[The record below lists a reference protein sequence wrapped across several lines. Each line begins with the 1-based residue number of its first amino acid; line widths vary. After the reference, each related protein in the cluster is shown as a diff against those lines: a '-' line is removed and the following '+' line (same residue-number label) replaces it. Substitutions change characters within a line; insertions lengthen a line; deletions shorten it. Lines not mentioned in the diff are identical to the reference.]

1 MALILEPKE
10 GDTLLSPD
18 ELNLIIPSYI
28 TNRIQLDEVEQAN
41 IEDAMQ
47 WIYLS
52 GSIKPKTLFTREF
65 QNSLHKRMLGN
76 TWKWAGQTRK
86 KETNIGV
93 LPYEIEIRRK
103 QLNDNALYWVENK
116 TFLALE
122 LAVRFHH
129 ELVKIH
135 CYPNGN
141 GRHSRIMAD
150 LILMKIYNLP
160 EINWIGDGLI
170 NESESRKAYI
180 EAMKLADKGDFTLL
194 LNCII

>member
-1 MALILEPKE
+1 M
-10 GDTLLSPD
+10 
-18 ELNLIIPSYI
+18 
-28 TNRIQLDEVEQAN
+28 
-41 IEDAMQ
+41 
-47 WIYLS
+47 
-52 GSIKPKTLFTREF
+52 
-65 QNSLHKRMLGN
+65 
-76 TWKWAGQTRK
+76 KWAGQTRK
-86 KETNIGV
+86 RETNIGV

-116 TFLALE
+116 TFMPLE

-160 EINWIGDGLI
+160 EIEWIGDGLI

-180 EAMKLADKGDFTLL
+180 DAMRFADKGNFNLL
-194 LNCII
+194 LNCIKTKNGKSLFSCLS